1 MVPAS
6 GHQAKMHNRDCVPA
20 LGTGGD
26 GLQALL
32 PPTAGLQATF
42 APVVDLD
49 LLQRKRE
56 RGEVRG

>member
-1 MVPAS
+1 
-6 GHQAKMHNRDCVPA
+6 MHNRDCVPA